1 MNSGA
6 PGGAVDL
13 CGMES
18 GVCRTGNTVPAN
30 TGSTRLAEAASRTAG
45 AMGEA
50 FEGIEAGE
58 TVQQQSSAFSLRQTG
73 PAGFFS
79 AGAVVSVAWHAGTS
93 ELEETSISGAVA
105 DAAHAPKQGRTPWM
119 ARSVASANVGTRR
132 SIRSLSVFAY
142 IKDTTITKG

>member
-6 PGGAVDL
+6 PGGAMDL

-30 TGSTRLAEAASRTAG
+30 SGSTRLAEAASRPAG

-50 FEGIEAGE
+50 LDGIEAGE
-58 TVQQQSSAFSLRQTG
+58 TVQQQSSVFSLRQTG

-79 AGAVVSVAWHAGTS
+79 TGAVVLVAWHAGGLVS
-93 ELEETSISGAVA
+93 VETGF
-105 DAAHAPKQGRTPWM
+105 
-119 ARSVASANVGTRR
+119 SAC
-132 SIRSLSVFAY
+132 
-142 IKDTTITKG
+142 